1 MHFYGFYWNTLV
13 INRSIQELLE
23 VEFPKKR
30 KLQLGFTAARAF
42 FPCPYPALSVTL
54 ILSSVQTVRRFKTRF
69 GFMALARHR
78 SFLIGRSTMH

>member
-30 KLQLGFTAARAF
+30 KLQLGSTAARAF
-42 FPCPYPALSVTL
+42 FPGPYPVLSVTL
-54 ILSSVQTVRRFKTRF
+54 IFPPVQTVCRFKTRF
-69 GFMALARHR
+69 GLMALGRR
-78 SFLIGRSTMH
+78 LSLLIGRSTMH